1 MLVDKQDKVCFE
13 CHTEIK
19 DGLKGGKSRHAPV
32 SGGECTKCHSPHQAK
47 LNKLLLAQGPDLCL
61 TCHKDL
67 KEKMQK
73 EKTHSPA
80 GRDCLRCHGPHFTGE
95 GNLLAK
101 PVQALCSEC
110 HNVKEASF
118 GKAHFQIDPAVMNCV
133 ACHTPH
139 ASKDPK
145 FFKEKV
151 HAPFAGRSCEDCHLP
166 AKR

>member
-1 MLVDKQDKVCFE
+1 MLVDKQEKVCFE

-32 SGGECTKCHSPHQAK
+32 SGGECTKCHSPHQGK

-67 KEKMQK
+67 KEKMRN

-101 PVQALCSEC
+101 PVQTLCSEC

-133 ACHTPH
+133 TCHTPH